1 MNHMSSGEIRTP
13 YNQRQLPKFNKKMS
27 VKITKLAFYP
37 FSPNP
42 DLLFYYA
49 TIDTLTFRGIATP
62 ELAEDLVA
70 FFANDE
76 GFECEIEERQDGS
89 FKLTQLLS
97 RPTETPL
104 FGKILTG
111 INLNSWEK
119 QKRNTQEVVIQP
131 KQISIFKRNN
141 KLKAVLK
148 HKTETGEQQSIFGDV
163 DKSWIIWYLLMLRQG
178 QEVTLALDK
187 NKTFY
192 SHPKLFDKTEYYK
205 RSESTYIDNPKNFS
219 CANVSPD
226 LKQPILNKE
235 VKTK

>member
-1 MNHMSSGEIRTP
+1 
-13 YNQRQLPKFNKKMS
+13 MS

-37 FSPNP
+37 FRPNP

-76 GFECEIEERQDGS
+76 GFECAIEERQDGS

-104 FGKILTG
+104 FGNMLTG

-119 QKRNTQEVVIQP
+119 QKRNTDDLE
-131 KQISIFKRNN
+131 N
-141 KLKAVLK
+141 
-148 HKTETGEQQSIFGDV
+148 
-163 DKSWIIWYLLMLRQG
+163 
-178 QEVTLALDK
+178 
-187 NKTFY
+187 
-192 SHPKLFDKTEYYK
+192 PKLGLGVRYSRKVHDPLSPIAKLSVLSGCQL
-205 RSESTYIDNPKNFS
+205 SEVFSPCRVVKEAVGRGMKPGWSIDPS
-219 CANVSPD
+219 
-226 LKQPILNKE
+226 
-235 VKTK
+235 